1 MSRPLWFVKLCQ
13 KAYSARFFF
22 ARLSRLPPWGALADR
37 VLFHGDRLF
46 MLPSDPLVQR
56 ASEQRSG
63 GRRIEVQE
71 AVAPPEG
78 VVLPSRVVEHFIEQA
93 SHLWIMNNCICR
105 QTGHCQDY
113 PIDLGCLFLGE
124 PVLGIDPRL
133 GRLVTKQEAL
143 AHIHRCEQ
151 AGLVHL
157 IGRNKMD
164 TIWLGV
170 GPGEKLLTICNCCP
184 CCCIWGTLPHMVP
197 FISDK
202 VRRMEGVQVTVNDR
216 CVGCGR
222 CTQGAC
228 WIGAIRL
235 VDGRATIDDDLCRG
249 CGRCVQA
256 CPQGAI
262 ELAIEYDHTI
272 EKVIAQIAPLVDVS

>member
-1 MSRPLWFVKLCQ
+1 MSRPLWFVRLCQ

-46 MLPSDPLVQR
+46 MLPNDPMVQR
-56 ASEQRSG
+56 SELRRSG
-63 GRRIEVQE
+63 LRRIEVQE
-71 AVAPPEG
+71 AVDPPEG
-78 VVLPSRVVEHFIEQA
+78 VVLPSRVVEHFVEQA
-93 SHLWIMNNCICR
+93 SHHWIMNRCICR
-105 QTGHCQDY
+105 ETGHCQDY
-113 PIDLGCLFLGE
+113 PVDLGCLFLGE
-124 PVLGIDPRL
+124 AVLGINPRL
-133 GRLVTKQEAL
+133 GRLVTKEEAL
-143 AHIHRCEQ
+143 AHIRRCEQ

-164 TIWLGV
+164 TIWLGI
-170 GPGEKLLTICNCCP
+170 GPGDKLLTICNCCP
-184 CCCIWGTLPHMVP
+184 CCCIWGTLPHMAP

-202 VRRMEGVQVTVNDR
+202 VSRMEGVRVTVNDR

-228 WIGAIRL
+228 WIGAIHL
-235 VDGRATIDDDLCRG
+235 LDGRATIDEDLCRG

-256 CPQGAI
+256 CPRGAI

-272 EKVIAQIAPLVDVS
+272 EKVIALIAPLVDVS